1 MTAMPA
7 SFEDPDTIK
16 IEVKRYDVESGR
28 KVKPVEVL
36 TAERKKVFF
45 RVDGI
50 PVQADLKGGLT
61 VIFGGQRITSD
72 KLNNA
77 WIPMNDNYG
86 FSDLLTVDFD
96 QDGIS
101 DAVVTFTWGGWG
113 SGWGI
118 GHICVS
124 SKTRKAYIYE
134 TFSGNN
140 YWHNNGY
147 NFPVIQRPFCILEI
161 PDWMPDFSVKAAGD
175 SVSHSDQVSFI
186 FTQVWDGDGFSNKP
200 VIEFYKKLLPEVKE
214 FLVKERAEKYPEPV
228 KLAFYKLIIEEYRKA
243 AQGLPISKETK
254 KTSSWRLLKAFN
266 PEPK

>member
-1 MTAMPA
+1 
-7 SFEDPDTIK
+7 
-16 IEVKRYDVESGR
+16 
-28 KVKPVEVL
+28 
-36 TAERKKVFF
+36 
-45 RVDGI
+45 
-50 PVQADLKGGLT
+50 
-61 VIFGGQRITSD
+61 
-72 KLNNA
+72 
-77 WIPMNDNYG
+77 
-86 FSDLLTVDFD
+86 
-96 QDGIS
+96 
-101 DAVVTFTWGGWG
+101 
-113 SGWGI
+113 
-118 GHICVS
+118 VS